1 MSRKALYNSCPEP
14 ECRETVLW
22 MPYEDRC
29 GKCGFG
35 GKPKGVYLN
44 TAKIAQKKDNWNIV
58 LAISSFLIVF
68 IAGIA
73 TGVAVAHHG
82 VF

>member
-1 MSRKALYNSCPEP
+1 MAR
-14 ECRETVLW
+14 
-22 MPYEDRC
+22 
-29 GKCGFG
+29 
-35 GKPKGVYLN
+35 
-44 TAKIAQKKDNWNIV
+44 AKINPSTAPAKGDLDDFPVYTYSPATFDTVVEEAGLDLSGLLLWNIV